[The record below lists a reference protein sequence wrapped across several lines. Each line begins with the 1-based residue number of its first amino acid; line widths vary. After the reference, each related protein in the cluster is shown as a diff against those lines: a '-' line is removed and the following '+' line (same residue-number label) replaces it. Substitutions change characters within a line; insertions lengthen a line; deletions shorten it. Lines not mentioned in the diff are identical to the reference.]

1 MRLISI
7 QCLGSLTRLLALGV
21 DDALAVVNVW
31 LQRVMGLVLGEQ
43 HLGKEVLEVNF
54 CRGGI

>member
-1 MRLISI
+1 MILISI

-21 DDALAVVNVW
+21 DDALAVVNVR
-31 LQRVMGLVLGEQ
+31 LQRVIGLVLGEQ

-54 CRGGI
+54 R